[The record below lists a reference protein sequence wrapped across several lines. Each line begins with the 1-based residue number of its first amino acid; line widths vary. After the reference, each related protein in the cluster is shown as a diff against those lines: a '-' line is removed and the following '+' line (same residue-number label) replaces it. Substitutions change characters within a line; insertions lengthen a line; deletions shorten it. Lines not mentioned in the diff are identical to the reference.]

1 MQITEIPSA
10 ASDAWNIA
18 EGVSQGKPSLLRYRP
33 SLKKL
38 LGDDRYPKVL
48 LIEWRYDAANSSGMP
63 NDPQTEEMRSLEDTL
78 QSSLDVDRAA
88 ILAFIRTGSG
98 VRTWHYYVSDLAEV
112 GERSN
117 QVLEPG
123 LPIQLA
129 VEDDPQWQKLSN
141 VLKMCGN
148 EL

>member
-1 MQITEIPSA
+1 MQTTEIPSA
-10 ASDAWNIA
+10 ESDAWNIA
-18 EGVSQGKPSLLRYRP
+18 EGMSQGKPSFLRYRP

-38 LGDDRYPKVL
+38 LGDHRYPKFL
-48 LIEWRYDAANSSGMP
+48 SIEWRYEVANSSGMP
-63 NDPQTEEMRSLEDTL
+63 NDPQTEEMRNLEDTL
-78 QSSLDVDRAA
+78 QSSLDIDRAA

-98 VRTWHYYVSDLAEV
+98 VRTWHYYVSDMGEV
-112 GERSN
+112 GERIN

-129 VEDDPQWQKLSN
+129 VEDDPQWQKLRN
-141 VLKMCGN
+141 VFKMCGD